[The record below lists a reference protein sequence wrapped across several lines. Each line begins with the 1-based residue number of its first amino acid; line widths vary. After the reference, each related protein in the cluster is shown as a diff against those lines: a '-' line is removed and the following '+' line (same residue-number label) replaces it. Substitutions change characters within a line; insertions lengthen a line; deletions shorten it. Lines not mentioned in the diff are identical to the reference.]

1 MFSLSF
7 KLYFQ
12 ARAYASESGV
22 LTIPMMDDIIKDSV
36 EQHAKKVAWQQGE
49 EVSDVFYRTGKD
61 RHMSNVPPTV
71 AESVAPLTSSSSK
84 PEASIEKPDAP
95 IEKPDAPIEKRD
107 APLESKSHKSDPLQD
122 IKEVLQKK
130 SDAPSKKSDSPQK
143 PGSDSGS

>member
-95 IEKPDAPIEKRD
+95 IEKRD